1 MSKRYWWVLITYIAM
16 HMSAF
21 IGVPLLKL
29 MDIPLER
36 IPGIWST
43 ISFSAALLIIV
54 ILLLPDIRN
63 RHQVRG
69 RSSKSEA
76 AMWSVL
82 GVLLAFVAQYISI
95 YISVFLLGVEPGSE
109 NTERI
114 SEYARIF
121 PLFIIIMAVIGP
133 ILEEIIFRQV
143 IFGSLYKKYNF
154 IIAAL
159 ISSLIFALVHMDLD
173 YILVYTA
180 LAFVFAYLYVK
191 TKRILVPIIAHVAMN
206 TIAVLVHVIYGERLD
221 ELQRQLEQIQ
231 SFIGGFIV

>member
-16 HMSAF
+16 HFSAF

-29 MDIPLER
+29 YDVPTER

-43 ISFSAALLIIV
+43 VSFSAALLIII
-54 ILLLPDIRN
+54 ILLLPDIKN
-63 RHQVRG
+63 RHEARD
-69 RSSKSEA
+69 RSSKMDA
-76 AMWSVL
+76 AMWSIL
-82 GVLLAFVAQYISI
+82 GVILAFVAQYISI

-114 SEYARIF
+114 SEYARVF
-121 PLFIIIMAVIGP
+121 PLFIIVMAVIGP
-133 ILEEIIFRQV
+133 ILEEIIFRKV
-143 IFGSLYKKYNF
+143 IFGSLYKKFNF

-159 ISSLIFALVHMDLD
+159 ISSLIFAVVHADLD
-173 YILVYTA
+173 YLLVYTA

-206 TIAVLVHVIYGERLD
+206 TLAVLVHVIYGEHLD
-221 ELQRQLEQIQ
+221 ELRQQLEQIQ
-231 SFIGGFIV
+231 SFIGGFLV